1 MYKIAFL
8 GVENSHANAF
18 LEYIYDK
25 KAVSDIEVVGVY
37 SNEPEAAAKLSEK
50 YGIENAP
57 SPDAFVGRVDGIV
70 ITARD
75 GKYHY
80 PYAKPYFESGI
91 PMFIDKPITTS
102 LEDAKLLLDA
112 LRTYKNKYCGCSSL
126 KFSKDLAALKK
137 EISET
142 CEEDVYGGFLR
153 APISLSN
160 NYGNFWFYSQHLV
173 QMACETFGYRP
184 VSVFAIQNGKTVTVS
199 LNYGKYTVSLE
210 YVDGNYKYFAYAS
223 TKDGMKGGALNLDGV
238 FDAEFNEYYGILKG
252 GEQPI
257 SELEFIAPVAILAAI
272 EKSLAGGLPVTVEYP
287 EGV

>member
-25 KAVSDIEVVGVY
+25 RAVSDIEVVGVY
-37 SNEPEAAAKLSEK
+37 SNEPEAAAKLSER
-50 YGIENAP
+50 YGIENAE
-57 SPDAFVGRVDGIV
+57 SPDAFVGKVDGIV

-91 PMFIDKPITTS
+91 PMFIDKPITTN
-102 LEDAKLLLDA
+102 LADAELMLGA

-126 KFSKDLAALKK
+126 KYSKELLTLKN
-137 EISET
+137 EIAELG
-142 CEEDVYGGFLR
+142 EGELYGGFLR
-153 APISLSN
+153 APVSLVN
-160 NYGNFWFYSQHLV
+160 DYGNFWFYSQHLV
-173 QMACETFGYRP
+173 QMACELFGYRP
-184 VSVFAIQNGKTVTVS
+184 VSAFATQNGKVVTVS
-199 LNYGKYTVSLE
+199 LAYEEYTASLE

-223 TKDGMKGGALNLDGV
+223 TKDGMKGGELTLDGV
-238 FDAEFNEYYGILKG
+238 FDSEFREYYSILKG

-257 SELEFIAPVAILAAI
+257 SELEFIAPVAIICATQR
-272 EKSLAGGLPVTVEYP
+272 SLESGRAETVEYP